1 MMAID
6 VRLKALDLRNEF
18 QTGIISDYV
27 DAAVQLLLVEK
38 VEELI
43 DVLKDMPQ
51 CSQCLCD
58 KIKEE

>member
-1 MMAID
+1 MMTTD
-6 VRLKALDLRNEF
+6 VRIKALSLINEF
-18 QTGIISDYV
+18 QTGIVSDYV
-27 DAAVQLLLVEK
+27 NAAVQLLLIEK

-58 KIKEE
+58 KIKEA

>member
-1 MMAID
+1 MAID

-27 DAAVQLLLVEK
+27 NAAVQLLLVEK